1 MLFYLFNPII
11 LTDNVDESFDE
22 HDEDFNFMGAE
33 EEIDLEEFRT
43 DKGVVITRKFL
54 ILRRTKMEFQHI
66 PVMTQIC

>member
-33 EEIDLEEFRT
+33 EEVDLEEFRT

-54 ILRRTKMEFQHI
+54 ILLRTKMKF
-66 PVMTQIC
+66 